1 MYAPSWSRTTRGG
14 FLFRQQTSYE
24 MRMSAWSSDVC
35 SSDLFE
41 RLGLRRGARVAVED
55 HRHVAT
61 EFVEPF
67 ADQARYDRV
76 GHQLARVHDRLCLKA
91 DGGAGLDRGVQ
102 HVAARQLDHA
112 MRVLERPR
120 LRSLARARRAQQTA
134 VPLPGSRC
142 T

>member
-1 MYAPSWSRTTRGG
+1 MVELAAARGE
-14 FLFRQQTSYE
+14 QP
-24 MRMSAWSSDVC
+24 V
-35 SSDLFE
+35 E

-91 DGGAGLDRGVQ
+91 DGDRKSVVSGKSVS
-102 HVAARQLDHA
+102 VSVNFGGGRITIKKK
-112 MRVLERPR
+112 EKKK
-120 LRSLARARRAQQTA
+120 RR
-134 VPLPGSRC
+134 
-142 T
+142 